1 MLTETERTRSK
12 PSLAGGI
19 GIVVL
24 AYSAN
29 AWFNHTAVG
38 LALKSHEGAYVFGFF
53 LPFGVVLP
61 ALFLGWVT
69 TVGLAPA
76 RWLGVQ
82 LGWRDVGATAAAL
95 AAGALLATAPLAPV
109 LGEPGGMTAVQ
120 RLFALLL
127 VASTAEVLVFLGVLG
142 TAAQL
147 AAGGA
152 TRWRSGLIA
161 LVTSSLAFGFF
172 HLTYPAPW
180 NTIATCLGLSVV
192 WAGVS
197 LVFLFSRRLVAA
209 IAFNNVMAVVGFAQ
223 GGIELSG
230 TPAVGWLQAILAL
243 LVFSLVFSKVRRRRR
258 RVQPGR

>member
-1 MLTETERTRSK
+1 MSV
-12 PSLAGGI
+12 LARGI

-29 AWFNHTAVG
+29 ALFNHTAAG
-38 LALKSHEGAYVFGFF
+38 LALKSHEGAYVLGFF

-61 ALFLGWVT
+61 AVFLGWVT
-69 TVGLAPA
+69 AFGLAPE

-82 LGWRDVGATAAAL
+82 LGWRDLWATAAAL
-95 AAGALLATAPLAPV
+95 AAGAFLATAPLAPV
-109 LGEPGGMTAVQ
+109 LREPGGITAVQ

-142 TAAQL
+142 NAVQL
-147 AAGGA
+147 AVGGRP
-152 TRWRSGLIA
+152 RWRSGLIA

-180 NTIATCLGLSVV
+180 NTIAKCLGLSLV

-197 LVFLFSRRLVAA
+197 LVFLLSRNLVAA

-223 GGIELSG
+223 GRIELSG
-230 TPAVGWLQAILAL
+230 TLAVGWLQAILTFVVFT
-243 LVFSLVFSKVRRRRR
+243 LVFGKVRRSWAGNDSSLR
-258 RVQPGR
+258 

>member
-1 MLTETERTRSK
+1 VSV
-12 PSLAGGI
+12 LARGI

-29 AWFNHTAVG
+29 ALFNHTAVG
-38 LALKSHEGAYVFGFF
+38 LGLKSHEGAYVLGFF

-61 ALFLGWVT
+61 AVFLGRVT

-82 LGWRDVGATAAAL
+82 LGWRDLWATAAAL
-95 AAGALLATAPLAPV
+95 AAAALVATAPLAPV
-109 LGEPGGMTAVQ
+109 LREPGGMTAVR

-127 VASTAEVLVFLGVLG
+127 VASTAEVLIFLGVLG
-142 TAAQL
+142 TAVQL
-147 AAGGA
+147 AAGGRS
-152 TRWRSGLIA
+152 RWRSGLIA

-180 NTIATCLGLSVV
+180 NTIAKCLGLSVV

-197 LVFLFSRRLVAA
+197 LVFLLSRSLIAA

-223 GGIELSG
+223 GGIALSG
-230 TPAVGWLQAILAL
+230 TPAAGWLQAIVAI
-243 LVFSLVFSKVRRRRR
+243 LVFTLVFSKALTVGRPVADRR
-258 RVQPGR
+258 GGM

>member
-1 MLTETERTRSK
+1 MSV
-12 PSLAGGI
+12 LAYGI

-29 AWFNHTAVG
+29 ALFNHIAAG
-38 LALKSHEGAYVFGFF
+38 LALKSHEGAYVLGFF

-61 ALFLGWVT
+61 AVFFGWVT

-82 LGWRDVGATAAAL
+82 LGWRDLWAMAAAL
-95 AAGALLATAPLAPV
+95 AAGGLLATAPLAPV
-109 LGEPGGMTAVQ
+109 LREPGGMTAVL

-142 TAAQL
+142 NAVQL
-147 AAGGA
+147 AAGGRS
-152 TRWRSGLIA
+152 RWRSGLIA

-180 NTIATCLGLSVV
+180 NTIAKCLGLSVV

-197 LVFLFSRRLVAA
+197 LVFLLSRSLVAA

-223 GGIELSG
+223 GGIALSG
-230 TPAVGWLQAILAL
+230 TPAVGWLQAILAFL
-243 LVFSLVFSKVRRRRR
+243 AFTLVFGKVRRSWTGDDSSLRRHM
-258 RVQPGR
+258 